1 MLTVIAACWLVTLL
15 TCANCCRLSPLA
27 QKQLQTRL
35 HDASTCTVER
45 HYSKPMK
52 CGHPLFHKAD
62 RLFGPTSTWTVQ
74 NSLQNADARK
84 PLTQDCP
91 PLLLDAMTGHHNSTG
106 THSTSLWL
114 AFLASIQQERAM
126 EGRFCSI
133 QHHYTLLSPL
143 KIYWMPFKISTVPH
157 SGHAAVV
164 PIVSAL
170 EGLQR
175 TNSLHTTNCHKWTCN

>member
-1 MLTVIAACWLVTLL
+1 MYIGTSLFHLL
-15 TCANCCRLSPLA
+15 
-27 QKQLQTRL
+27 
-35 HDASTCTVER
+35 
-45 HYSKPMK
+45 K

-74 NSLQNADARK
+74 NSLQNVDARK

-133 QHHYTLLSPL
+133 QHHNYTLLSPL

-175 TNSLHTTNCHKWTCN
+175 TNSLHTTNGHVIKSISNCNISLHVHVCCSISSQLLNKSLYN